1 MTLDAT
7 RTAILHAVRLGSF
20 HPEPGTRLRVATACR
35 TDAVAVGSGLNER
48 VSPSTAG
55 RKKPPSARTVRA
67 KYRRIVGIP
76 DQTGQE
82 KLFGDSAVDASSRST
97 RPSLAAATEP
107 GKTFF
112 QTDNAP

>member
-1 MTLDAT
+1 ML
-7 RTAILHAVRLGSF
+7 AVKDCTFSF
-20 HPEPGTRLRVATACR
+20 NPEPTATACR
-35 TDAVAVGSGLNER
+35 TER
-48 VSPSTAG
+48 RRRWLRVKRECVTLDRG
-55 RKKPPSARTVRA
+55 QQKPLSARTVRA

-82 KLFGDSAVDASSRST
+82 KLFGTSAGNASSRST